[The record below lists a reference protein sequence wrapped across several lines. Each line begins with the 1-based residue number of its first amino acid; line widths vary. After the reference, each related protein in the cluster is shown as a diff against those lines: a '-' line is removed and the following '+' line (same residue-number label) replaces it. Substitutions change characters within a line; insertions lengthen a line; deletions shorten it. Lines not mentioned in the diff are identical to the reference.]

1 MTEVIV
7 VYKCESS
14 LLRGVMAPEAFLN
27 EMLRPPPPIWEKP
40 GLRLLAES
48 LICTARRSKLF
59 FYSTTQTII
68 VIFLCRAS

>member
-7 VYKCESS
+7 VYKCESP
-14 LLRGVMAPEAFLN
+14 LVRGVMAPEAFLN
-27 EMLRPPPPIWEKP
+27 ETLRPPIREKP
-40 GLRLLAES
+40 GLRVLAES